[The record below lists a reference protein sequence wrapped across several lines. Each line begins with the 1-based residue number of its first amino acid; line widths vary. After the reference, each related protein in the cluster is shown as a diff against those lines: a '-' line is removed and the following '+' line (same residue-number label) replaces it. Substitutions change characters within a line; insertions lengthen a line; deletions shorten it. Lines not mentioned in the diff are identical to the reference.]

1 MKNIIRVL
9 SLIVSLV
16 FILVGCENVNNPI
29 EPDVLSSPDPTITD
43 RGVVESFNLVTFY
56 GVVVEK
62 LGAKPVSGIP
72 DVEVTATVIVPE
84 DNTTFTISAT
94 TNRRGYYSLTVSYP
108 KPIVNCTI
116 ILASNNLEVVHGYKI
131 VFVNG
136 IPLGYYEYYQKRER
150 IRFNFW
156 ME

>member
-1 MKNIIRVL
+1 MKRLFRVL
-9 SLIVSLV
+9 SVIVSLV
-16 FILVGCENVNNPI
+16 FILVSCENVNNPI
-29 EPDVLSSPDPTITD
+29 EPEGLSSHDPIVTD
-43 RGVVESFNLVTFY
+43 RGVEKPFKLVTFY

-72 DVEVTATVIVPE
+72 NVEIAATVIVPE
-84 DNTTFTISAT
+84 DNTTFIVTAT
-94 TNRRGYYSLTVSYP
+94 TNKRGYYSLTVSYP
-108 KPIVNCTI
+108 KPIANCTI
-116 ILASNNLEVVHGYKI
+116 ILAPNNLEVVHGYKI

-156 ME
+156 TE